1 MSEKENYNKHYK
13 YLVINEIDGN
23 VQLLS
28 NMKDVVDY
36 LNEYYSEEGKKTS
49 SSTLCRR
56 LKEETHFK
64 FYDILIKELTW

>member
-23 VQLLS
+23 IQLLS
-28 NMKDVVDY
+28 NMKDTVEY
-36 LNEYYSEEGKKTS
+36 LNEYYSKEGNKTS
-49 SSTLCRR
+49 ISTLCRR
-56 LKEETHFK
+56 LKEDTHFK

>member
-23 VQLLS
+23 IQLLS
-28 NMKDVVDY
+28 NMKDIVEY
-36 LNEYYSEEGKKTS
+36 LNEYYSEGEKTS

-56 LKEETHFK
+56 LKEDTHFK

>member
-1 MSEKENYNKHYK
+1 MSETEIYNKHYK

-28 NMKDVVDY
+28 NMKDTVDY
-36 LNEYYSEEGKKTS
+36 LNQYYSEEGKKTS

-56 LKEETHFK
+56 LKEDTHFK